1 MATVASRWHHV
12 RMHIYT
18 WPPAWSRTEGKSVPD
33 SKLLFYRS
41 AAVVWTVTV
50 FVVDTFTA
58 FESAVAVLYVLT
70 LLLASV
76 TLTRR
81 GIVALGLICGILT
94 FVSFLVAHGQAA
106 TSSEVT
112 RAGIAI
118 AVAAITTGLLVR
130 DKNGQELLLAAN
142 GELKRSEWRYR
153 SILEQSRFSVF
164 EQDFS
169 KVLDLLKELRQQG
182 VVNIASHIQTHPEL
196 HRLVCDS
203 IRTVDANKA
212 TAELLGG
219 SHKEDI
225 LGPISPFVFP
235 NESSVASVLQA
246 IWNGRPHFEG
256 QTRIKGVDGNELVCI
271 IALVFPTDAAG
282 WQRVV
287 GMLADVT
294 ERERTQKMLLEAR
307 AELARA
313 SRVAAVGALSAS
325 IAHELNQPLGAV
337 VMNAQTCIR
346 WLRKQPPDI
355 EAASAAAERAVR
367 AGVRASTMVQETR
380 DLLTKRGAL
389 DEVVDLGALVIV
401 VISLLEREIDEY
413 GARLR
418 THVVAGAAPFI
429 VADSTSMQQVL
440 VNLITNALHA
450 TSASTT
456 TQRDIDIIIDRPD
469 ATHVRLAVA
478 DNGPGIPAEV
488 LPRIFDSFFT
498 TKTGG
503 MGMGLAIS
511 RLAIEACGGE
521 LIARNREEGGAMFEC
536 LFPVS
541 QQLEATK

>member
-1 MATVASRWHHV
+1 M
-12 RMHIYT
+12 
-18 WPPAWSRTEGKSVPD
+18 SVPD
-33 SKLLFYRS
+33 SKHLFYRS
-41 AAVVWTVTV
+41 TAAVWTVTV

-76 TLTRR
+76 TLNRR
-81 GIVALGLICGILT
+81 GVVALGLICSTLT
-94 FVSFLVAHGQAA
+94 LMSFLVAHGQAA

-118 AVAAITTGLLVR
+118 AVVAITTGLLRR

-153 SILEQSRFSVF
+153 SILEQSRFPVF
-164 EQDFS
+164 EHDFS
-169 KVLDLLKELRQQG
+169 KVWDLLKDLRQQDVG
-182 VVNIASHIQTHPEL
+182 NIADHIREHPEL
-196 HRLVCDS
+196 HRLACDS
-203 IRTVDANKA
+203 IRMVDANKA
-212 TAELLGG
+212 TVELLGG

-225 LGPISPFVFP
+225 LGSTSPFVFL
-235 NESSVASVLQA
+235 NETSVAGVLQA

-256 QTRIKGVDGNELVCI
+256 QTRVKGIDGEERICI

-282 WQRVV
+282 WERVV

-294 ERERTQKMLLEAR
+294 ERERAQKMLLEAR
-307 AELARA
+307 VELARA

-337 VMNAQTCIR
+337 VMNSQACIR
-346 WLRKQPPDI
+346 WLSKQPPDI
-355 EAASAAAERAVR
+355 EGASAAAERAVR
-367 AGVRASTMVQETR
+367 AGVRASTIVQETR
-380 DLLTKRGAL
+380 DLLTKRGAP
-389 DEVVDLGALVIV
+389 DEVVDLSALVMD

-413 GARLR
+413 GARVR
-418 THVVAGAAPFI
+418 THVAGGAAPPI
-429 VADSTSMQQVL
+429 VVDSTSMQQLL

-450 TSASTT
+450 TSAPKT
-456 TQRDIDIIIDRPD
+456 TQRDIDIFIDRPD

-498 TKTGG
+498 TKEGG

-511 RLAIEACGGE
+511 RLAIEACGGK

-536 LFPVS
+536 LLPIS
-541 QQLEATK
+541 QQLEATR

>member
-1 MATVASRWHHV
+1 M
-12 RMHIYT
+12 
-18 WPPAWSRTEGKSVPD
+18 SVPD
-33 SKLLFYRS
+33 RKLLFYRS
-41 AAVVWTVTV
+41 AAVLWTVTV

-76 TLTRR
+76 TLSRT
-81 GIVALGLICGILT
+81 GIVALGLICVVLT
-94 FVSFLVAHGQAA
+94 CVSFLVAHGQAA
-106 TSSEVT
+106 TSAEVT

-118 AVAAITTGLLVR
+118 AVAAITTGLLIR
-130 DKNGQELLLAAN
+130 DRNGREQLVAAN

-169 KVLDLLKELRQQG
+169 EVLDLLKELRQQG
-182 VVNIASHIQTHPEL
+182 VTNIAGHLQKHPEL
-196 HRLVCDS
+196 HRLACDA

-212 TAELLGG
+212 TVELLGG
-219 SHKEDI
+219 GNKGDI

-235 NESSVASVLQA
+235 NDSSVASVLQA
-246 IWNGRPHFEG
+246 IWNGGPYFEG
-256 QTRIKGVDGNELVCI
+256 QTRIKGVDGNERVCI
-271 IALVFPTDAAG
+271 IALVFPSDAAG
-282 WQRVV
+282 WRRVV

-294 ERERTQKMLLEAR
+294 ERERTQKLLLEAQ

-325 IAHELNQPLGAV
+325 IAHELSQPLSAV

-355 EAASAAAERAVR
+355 KAASAAADRAVR
-367 AGVRASTMVQETR
+367 AGTRASTMVQETR
-380 DLLTKRGAL
+380 DLLTKRGVPH
-389 DEVVDLGALVIV
+389 EIIDLSALVTDA
-401 VISLLEREIDEY
+401 ISLLEREIEEC

-418 THVVAGAAPFI
+418 THVVAGAATPI
-429 VADSTSMQQVL
+429 LADATSMQQVL

-450 TSASTT
+450 TSVSTT
-456 TQRDIDIIIDRPD
+456 TRRDIDIIIDRPD

-478 DNGPGIPAEV
+478 DSGPGIPAEV
-488 LPRIFDSFFT
+488 LPRIFESFFT

-521 LIARNREEGGAMFEC
+521 LTARNREEGGAMFEC
-536 LFPVS
+536 LLPVP